1 MKTIQASDISS
12 FIYCQRAWW
21 YQKNGYISNTYTE
34 LSTGSRHHLK
44 HGRMVTMA
52 SIIRLIAIIM
62 ILIALALIF
71 IYFS

>member
-1 MKTIQASDISS
+1 MKTIRASDISS

-34 LSTGSRHHLK
+34 MSAGSRHHHK

-62 ILIALALIF
+62 ILVALAFIF
-71 IYFS
+71 LYLS